1 MPHRVYRKKTKKG
14 RKPVRRKQSKVPRV
28 LVPKTFRFKR
38 DLEETLQLN
47 PAAAPEGWFLESS
60 SRIYRNLAWA
70 LSSVG
75 DSTDFTNLFRQYR
88 LKGARVRLY
97 FSNTVSGS
105 DNAHFDNGQMLVR
118 MAPNQR
124 GENETLNN
132 AYWQQIQA
140 KKYKTA
146 INGGKP
152 VDIYMPLFVRN
163 EVESSTGTAYT
174 VKKPQFI
181 STTLSNV
188 AHHGINIAI
197 ERVDGQPFTQGSSN
211 YQYAKM
217 ITTLYFETRGV
228 E

>member
-1 MPHRVYRKKTKKG
+1 MRKKAPKRKRRIR
-14 RKPVRRKQSKVPRV
+14 RKPAAKSKVPRS

-38 DLEETLQLN
+38 DLEETLQLSN
-47 PAAAPEGWFLESS
+47 TVAPEGWTLDGSF
-60 SRIYRNLAWA
+60 RIYRNLAWA

-97 FSNTVSGS
+97 FSNTTSAS
-105 DNAHFDNGQMLVR
+105 DGGAFDNSQMLVR
-118 MAPNQR
+118 MSPNQR

-140 KKYKTA
+140 KQYKTA
-146 INGGKP
+146 LNGGKP

-163 EVESSTGTAYT
+163 EVESSTGTAFSI
-174 VKKPQFI
+174 KKPNFI
-181 STTLSNV
+181 STTLTNV

-197 ERVDGQPFTQGSSN
+197 ERVDGQQFTQGSSN

>member
-1 MPHRVYRKKTKKG
+1 MPHRVYRRKPKKG
-14 RKPVRRKQSKVPRV
+14 RKPARKRQSKVPRV

-47 PAAAPEGWFLESS
+47 PSAAPEGWTLDGN
-60 SRIYRNLAWA
+60 SRIYKNLAWA

-105 DNAHFDNGQMLVR
+105 DDSHFDNGQMLVR

-124 GENETLNN
+124 GENEVLNN

-163 EVESSTGTAYT
+163 EVESSTGTAYS

-181 STTLSNV
+181 STTLNNV

-197 ERVDGQPFTQGSSN
+197 ERVDGQQFTQGSSN

>member
-1 MPHRVYRKKTKKG
+1 MT
-14 RKPVRRKQSKVPRV
+14 SKVPKV

-47 PAAAPEGWFLESS
+47 PAAAPEGWTLDGT

-70 LSSVG
+70 LSSLG
-75 DSTDFTNLFRQYR
+75 DQTDFTNLFRQYR

-97 FSNTVSGS
+97 FSNTTSGS
-105 DNAHFDNGQMLVR
+105 DDAHFDNSQILVR

-124 GENETLNN
+124 GETEVLNS

-146 INGGKP
+146 VNGGKP
-152 VDIYMPLFVRN
+152 IDIYMPLFVRN
-163 EVESSTGTAYT
+163 EVESSTGTAYSI
-174 VKKPQFI
+174 KKPNFI
-181 STTLSNV
+181 STTLNNV
-188 AHHGINIAI
+188 AHHGLNVAI
-197 ERVDGQPFTQGSSN
+197 ERVDGQQFTQGSTN

-217 ITTLYFETRGV
+217 ITTLYFECRGV